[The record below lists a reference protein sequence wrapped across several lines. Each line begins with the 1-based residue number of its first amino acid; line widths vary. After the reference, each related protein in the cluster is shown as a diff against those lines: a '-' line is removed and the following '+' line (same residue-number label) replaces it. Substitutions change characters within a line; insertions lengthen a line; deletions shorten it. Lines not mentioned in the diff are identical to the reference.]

1 MYGWVVAIYSSV
13 FYSFYLIFY
22 FFSPTFHKHEK
33 NAEMYKGNKTIVAY
47 MIYPAIIFDFFLV
60 QLMNDSY
67 GILFYIVFSKETSQ
81 GWLFMKKETIDL
93 TFWILIFRVG
103 YNE

>member
-67 GILFYIVFSKETSQ
+67 GILFYTLCLAKKQVRVDFYEITSIR
-81 GWLFMKKETIDL
+81 LY
-93 TFWILIFRVG
+93 FWILIFRVG
-103 YNE
+103 